1 MGCLGVLFAL
11 SDKDLNKLLKTSRLE
26 RPDFVSEY
34 LEEIYFEK
42 HKKYIYE
49 LDKSWDAMHRCLS
62 NDGFLVFGD
71 DNYPLGSVIM
81 GGDVLYGN
89 GDDEEDYIIT
99 LKKANI
105 VKDIASKIETITKE
119 KFKEKYFKIDEK
131 DYEYSLSDED
141 FEYTWDYFYRSIE
154 FWKNASDSNR
164 AVIFTVDQ

>member
-1 MGCLGVLFAL
+1 MGCLGVFFAL
-11 SDKDLNKLLKTSRLE
+11 SDRDLNKLLKTSRFE
-26 RPDFVSEY
+26 RPDFISED

-42 HKKYIYE
+42 HTKYIYE

-62 NDGFLVFGD
+62 NDGLLVFGD
-71 DNYPLGSVIM
+71 DNYPFGSIIM

-99 LKKANI
+99 LKKADV
-105 VKDIASKIETITKE
+105 VKDIASKIESITKE
-119 KFKEKYFKIDEK
+119 NFKEKYFKIDEK
-131 DYEYSLSDED
+131 DYEYPLSDED

>member
-1 MGCLGVLFAL
+1 MGCLGMFFAL

-26 RPDFVSEY
+26 RPDFVTEY

-42 HKKYIYE
+42 HTKYVYE
-49 LDKSWDAMHRCLS
+49 LDKSWDTMHRCLS
-62 NDGFLVFGD
+62 NDGLLVFGD
-71 DNYPLGSVIM
+71 DNYPLGSIIM

-99 LKKANI
+99 LKKENM
-105 VKDIASKIETITKE
+105 VKDIAKKIETITKE

-131 DYEYSLSDED
+131 DYEYTLNDED

-154 FWKNASDSNR
+154 FWTNASQSNR
-164 AVIFTVDQ
+164 SVIFTVDQ

>member
-26 RPDFVSEY
+26 RPDFVCEY

-62 NDGFLVFGD
+62 NDGLLVFGD

-81 GGDVLYGN
+81 GSDVLYGN
-89 GDDEEDYIIT
+89 GDEEEDYIIT
-99 LKKANI
+99 LKKANV
-105 VKDIASKIETITKE
+105 VKDIAQKIETITKE
-119 KFKEKYFKIDEK
+119 KFKEKYLKIDEK
-131 DYEYSLSDED
+131 DYEYILSDED

-154 FWKNASDSNR
+154 FWKNASESNR
-164 AVIFTVDQ
+164 AAIFTADQ